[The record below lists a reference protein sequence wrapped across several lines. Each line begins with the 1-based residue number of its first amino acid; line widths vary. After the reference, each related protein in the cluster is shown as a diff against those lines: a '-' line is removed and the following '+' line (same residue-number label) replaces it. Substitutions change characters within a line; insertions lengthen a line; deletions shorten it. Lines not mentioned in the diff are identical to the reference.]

1 MLPGVR
7 PPVLMKAK
15 FLVVTIYEPD
25 GLHPR
30 TETVPLSRAA
40 DLEQITTAIHRLDRC
55 HYPFIL
61 IRQTEDEESDYMN
74 VMGGEGVYMIEVQAS
89 QFDRFFNYIDVSK
102 GRQRVE
108 VWRSDQGASVP
119 EYHVCRDLAL
129 VIAVAHEYA
138 LAGTLSDRVDWLL
151 RR

>member
-1 MLPGVR
+1 
-7 PPVLMKAK
+7 MKTK
-15 FLVVTIYEPD
+15 FLVVTIYEQD
-25 GLHPR
+25 GVQPR
-30 TETVPLSRAA
+30 TETVPLSCVA
-40 DLEQITTAIHRLDRC
+40 DLAQITTAIHRLDRF

-74 VMGGEGVYMIEVQAS
+74 VMGGGGVYVIEVQSS

-102 GRQRVE
+102 GVQMVE

-119 EYHVCRDLAL
+119 EYHVCRDLAV

-138 LAGTLSDRVDWLL
+138 LEGTLSDRVDWLL